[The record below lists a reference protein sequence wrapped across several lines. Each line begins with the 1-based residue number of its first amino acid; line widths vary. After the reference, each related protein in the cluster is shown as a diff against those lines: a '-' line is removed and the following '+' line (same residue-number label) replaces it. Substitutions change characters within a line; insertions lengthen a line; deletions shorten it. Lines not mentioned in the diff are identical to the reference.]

1 MLYSKLWKF
10 TAIHFQPCVCC
21 FFHSLGRCLKAPFDS
36 EHACRSAIEYQTASS
51 DEPTRPMIRNL
62 LIPATTSGTQSCI
75 SCWIMSIFACSRL
88 NVQSSMWIWDW
99 TFRALCGYAGL
110 SSYLPL
116 LFSEYNPPSYGG
128 RRKDSFRCLL
138 ILSKLFFRFHMTS
151 NTKCQTSCLTRGIN
165 TRRSLALDLYVGCTC
180 TSLSVVTL
188 PFIGFCE
195 WWLQH
200 L

>member
-1 MLYSKLWKF
+1 MNLRDRWY
-10 TAIHFQPCVCC
+10 AIFSFLPPPQVPNRA
-21 FFHSLGRCLKAPFDS
+21 SLAGL
-36 EHACRSAIEYQTASS
+36 CRSLHAADWTFRALCGYET
-51 DEPTRPMIRNL
+51 ER
-62 LIPATTSGTQSCI
+62 SCI

-138 ILSKLFFRFHMTS
+138 ILSKLFSRFHMTS